1 MTMAEH
7 ECGPECNHSNVK
19 LDGSL
24 GLKERV
30 RVTIVTK
37 DDIEGERREG
47 FIFPKA
53 LVNMSALN
61 QCAIFNIIKGYEIVN
76 QDAPQTDGD

>member
-1 MTMAEH
+1 MADNH
-7 ECGPECNHSNVK
+7 ECGEGCNHVK
-19 LDGSL
+19 LDGSH

-30 RVTIVTK
+30 RLTLVTK

-47 FIFPKA
+47 FIFPKHLINFA
-53 LVNMSALN
+53 MLN
-61 QCAIFNIIKGYEIVN
+61 TCVQFNIIKGFEILN